1 MASGLYTVWKQKT
14 GQAGRA
20 RSRLTSRLGWLVLGI
35 AALGGAA
42 AAAVTYS
49 QSLGVVTRVRVGNG
63 ADESRIVLE
72 MDQASSARIVT
83 PDGPSRHMVLVLPH
97 VSATGD
103 LHGAADGMLRQY
115 RVEQAAGVAKV
126 ALDFDRDTVVRRRFL
141 LPPDDAVKVY
151 RYVIDFAPAPSS
163 ATDFRTA
170 AGIAATAA
178 INNAGAE
185 LQFPQFK
192 NASVS
197 PASAA
202 PTPDARLAQSL
213 PGRNSGAQAVI
224 TAPRAVVRA
233 RKVIVI
239 DAGHGGKD
247 PGAAGANSVE
257 KDVSLAAA
265 RALRD
270 RLTATGRYQ
279 VVLTRDTDV
288 FIPLEQRVQIAR
300 RESADLFI
308 SLHADSIAD
317 PNLHGATVY
326 TLSDKGADRVAKQVF
341 TRSDWFINVDMHG
354 KDPSVNRILL
364 DLTQRETTNQS
375 SGFAN
380 ILVDRLG
387 RHVDLLRRSHRDA
400 NYMVLLAPDVPA
412 ILLEMGF
419 ITNPIDE
426 LRLTSD
432 EARAQMV
439 DSVAEAIDAYFA
451 RQTRLA
457 VR

>member
-1 MASGLYTVWKQKT
+1 MATQKSRQT
-14 GQAGRA
+14 GKT
-20 RSRLTSRLGWLVLGI
+20 RSRLTARLGWLVLGVV
-35 AALGGAA
+35 ALGGAA
-42 AAAVTYS
+42 AAAVSYT
-49 QSLGVVTRVRVGNG
+49 QSLGEVTRVRVGNG
-63 ADESRIVLE
+63 AEESRIVLE
-72 MDQASSARIVT
+72 MDQASSARMVT
-83 PDGPSRHMVLVLPH
+83 PDGPSQHMVLVLPH
-97 VSATGD
+97 VNAAAD
-103 LHGAADGMLRQY
+103 LHGSSDGLLRQY
-115 RVEQAAGVAKV
+115 RVEQAAGSAKI
-126 ALDFDRDTVVRRRFL
+126 AIDFDKDAVIRRRFL

-151 RYVIDFAPAPSS
+151 RYVIDFAPAPAGAAVTSVRS
-163 ATDFRTA
+163 ALPPIGGSPSPTA
-170 AGIAATAA
+170 TPVALKAAATV
-178 INNAGAE
+178 NSNSG
-185 LQFPQFK
+185 Q
-192 NASVS
+192 ASVS
-197 PASAA
+197 QASVSQAGGSQAA
-202 PTPDARLAQSL
+202 I
-213 PGRNSGAQAVI
+213 V
-224 TAPRAVVRA
+224 APRFQSNA

-247 PGAAGANSVE
+247 PGAAGANALE
-257 KDVSLAAA
+257 KDVNLAAA

-354 KDPSVNRILL
+354 RDPSVNRILL

-380 ILVDRLG
+380 LLIDRLN
-387 RHVDLLRRSHRDA
+387 RKVDLLRRSHRDA
-400 NYMVLLAPDVPA
+400 NYVVLLAPDVPA

-432 EARAQMV
+432 EARAKLV
-439 DSVAEAIDAYFA
+439 DSVSDAIDAYFA

>member
-1 MASGLYTVWKQKT
+1 MSTQKT

-42 AAAVTYS
+42 AAAVTYT

-63 ADESRIVLE
+63 ADETRVVLE
-72 MDQASSARIVT
+72 MDQASSARIVS
-83 PDGPSRHMVLVLPH
+83 PDGPSRHMVLMLPH

-103 LHGAADGMLRQY
+103 LHGASDGMLRQY
-115 RVEQAAGVAKV
+115 RVEEAAGSAKV
-126 ALDFDRDTVVRRRFL
+126 ALDFDRETVVRRRFL

-151 RYVIDFAPAPSS
+151 RYVIDFAPAPTST
-163 ATDFRTA
+163 TDLRTA
-170 AGIAATAA
+170 AGMAATAA
-178 INNAGAE
+178 INAAAIGS
-185 LQFPQFK
+185 QFPQLK
-192 NASVS
+192 NASAS
-197 PASAA
+197 PASGGASLQ
-202 PTPDARLAQSL
+202 TAQNQS
-213 PGRNSGAQAVI
+213 PNQIGRNPGPQTVI
-224 TAPRAVVRA
+224 TAPRSVARA
-233 RKVIVI
+233 RKLIVI

-247 PGAAGANSVE
+247 PGAAGANAME
-257 KDVSLAAA
+257 KDVNLAAA
-265 RALRD
+265 IALRD

-279 VVLTRDTDV
+279 VVLTRETDV

-300 RESADLFI
+300 RQTADLFI

-341 TRSDWFINVDMHG
+341 THSDWFINVDMHG
-354 KDPSVNRILL
+354 KDPAVNRILL

-387 RHVDLLRRSHRDA
+387 HHVDLLRRSHRDA